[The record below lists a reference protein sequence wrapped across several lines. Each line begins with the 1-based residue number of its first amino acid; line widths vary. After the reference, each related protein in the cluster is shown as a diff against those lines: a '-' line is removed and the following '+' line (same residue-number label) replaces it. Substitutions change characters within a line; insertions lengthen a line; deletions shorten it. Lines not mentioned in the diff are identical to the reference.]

1 MKLEFSRQILKNIP
15 AYNFMKIRS
24 VGADFF
30 HADSRM
36 DRHDE
41 ANSRYSQL
49 RRRLNW
55 QEAHFS
61 ISLREKKL
69 LFSPKDPDI
78 AGAN

>member
-1 MKLEFSRQILKNIP
+1 M
-15 AYNFMKIRS
+15 
-24 VGADFF
+24 GAELS

-49 RRRLNW
+49 RRRLKS
-55 QEAHFS
+55 QAAHFS
-61 ISLREKKL
+61 ISLREKAL
-69 LFSPKDPDI
+69 LFSPKSPDI